1 MCLSAQ
7 EAVDETGANAS
18 VLYVPPPFA
27 AQAILEGVDAGLG
40 KDIIPSRRPMF
51 STYMPLLFLLDSMR
65 AVASQHCAHQL
76 IGDHAALSRKWKIN
90 ILSCTFSMV
99 LPSIACRV
107 KLQKPAVC
115 CRLFQFSNRC
125 VVRALVCRP
134 RLPAVHVAADEN
146 QFKTLD
152 LLRATHRTAQSTP

>member
-90 ILSCTFSMV
+90 ILSCT
-99 LPSIACRV
+99 LAWCC
-107 KLQKPAVC
+107 PA
-115 CRLFQFSNRC
+115 L
-125 VVRALVCRP
+125 LVGLSFRNQ
-134 RLPAVHVAADEN
+134 RFAADCSNFLTAALCEHWYV
-146 QFKTLD
+146 D
-152 LLRATHRTAQSTP
+152 LGYRPCMWQLTRISSRPWTC